1 MWTLSSDLP
10 KLSRQRS
17 GTARLG
23 TSRAVGAC
31 VTSSLRD
38 LKVYTTYPHRCSY
51 LEGEEATTLF
61 IDPRQSV
68 DKTLYS
74 NLSML
79 GFRRSGNHIYRPHCS
94 HCNACI
100 PARVPVDDFRPTAI
114 SDAAGAQCRSRRP
127 RRKTMNDD
135 ESYALY
141 DRYIAP
147 ATPTATCTRRIAT
160 SSSPSST
167 IPGAAR
173 STSVPQGGRTRGGG
187 RGGRDARWPVRDLHL
202 LRPGP
207 RRRSLGRYAILW
219 QIERCREGLPYVY
232 LGYWIRNCR
241 KMAYKA
247 DYQPLELLVNNQWQR
262 GTEGLSRVSEPG
274 PAQRPVPAYN
284 RAPPPGRV
292 ACIKPGAGRF
302 CGRMRA
308 HF

>member
-1 MWTLSSDLP
+1 M
-10 KLSRQRS
+10 
-17 GTARLG
+17 
-23 TSRAVGAC
+23 
-31 VTSSLRD
+31 TSSLRD

-100 PARVPVDDFRPTAI
+100 PARIPVDNFRPNRN
-114 SDAAGAQCRSRRP
+114 QRRCRSRNTDLDVQVY
-127 RRKTMNDD
+127 KTMNDD

-141 DRYIAP
+141 DRYIRERHADGDMFPPDRDQFESFLNDPWGCTEYVQFRKDGRLIAVAVVDVMVDGLSAIYTFYDP
-147 ATPTATCTRRIAT
+147 AE
-160 SSSPSST
+160 
-167 IPGAAR
+167 
-173 STSVPQGGRTRGGG
+173 
-187 RGGRDARWPVRDLHL
+187 DA
-202 LRPGP
+202 
-207 RRRSLGRYAILW
+207 RSLGRYAILW
-219 QIERCREGLPYVY
+219 QVERCRSEGLPYVY

-262 GTEGLSRVSEPG
+262 STEGLVES
-274 PAQRPVPAYN
+274 
-284 RAPPPGRV
+284 
-292 ACIKPGAGRF
+292 F
-302 CGRMRA
+302 
-308 HF
+308 